1 MSLVVVKT
9 LGLSIVQDLGRL
21 HHMHEGVPHGGAL
34 VPELLVRANRL
45 AGNHDGAAAI
55 EVQGRLVVRAS
66 TPMSIATDTSRLL
79 RVGEQLEVI
88 SEPRRVTYLAI
99 RGGIAAPVVLDGRG
113 AFLTAG
119 ISAPLRVN
127 DELETAGDPEFAA
140 EPEDDDLVDGPVH
153 LVPGP
158 DLDAFAVD
166 ALTTLC
172 AARYRIDPSSNRVG
186 TRLSGA
192 AVTRVEYRERPR
204 PLITG
209 AIEVPRDGQPI
220 VLGPDHPTT
229 GSYPVIAVVAHA
241 DLGRFHAIRLGGSV
255 QFNVRR

>member
-1 MSLVVVKT
+1 MSLVVVRT
-9 LGLSIVQDLGRL
+9 LGLCTVQDLGRL

-45 AGNHDGAAAI
+45 VGNPDGSPAI
-55 EVQGRLVVRAS
+55 EVFGKLVVRAS
-66 TPMSIATDTSRLL
+66 TPMSVATDTSRLL
-79 RVGEQLEVI
+79 RVGEELEVI
-88 SEPRRVTYLAI
+88 SEPRRVAYLAI
-99 RGGIAAPVVLDGRG
+99 RGGIDAPVILDGRG
-113 AFLTAG
+113 AFLAAG

-127 DELETAGDPEFAA
+127 DELETAGDPEFDA
-140 EPEDDDLVDGPVH
+140 EPEDLASGPIE

-158 DLDAFAVD
+158 DLDAFSTD

-172 AARYRIDPSSNRVG
+172 AAPYRIDPSSNRVG
-186 TRLSGA
+186 TRLAGA
-192 AVTRVEYRERPR
+192 VIPRVEYRERSR
-204 PLITG
+204 PLAKG

-229 GSYPVIAVVAHA
+229 GGYPVIAVVAHA

-255 QFNVRR
+255 QFSVRR

>member
-1 MSLVVVKT
+1 MSLVVVRT

-45 AGNHDGAAAI
+45 AGNHDSAAAI
-55 EVQGRLVVRAS
+55 EVQGRLVVRAT

-79 RVGEQLEVI
+79 RVGDELEII

-99 RGGIAAPVVLDGRG
+99 RGGIAAPVILDGRG

-127 DELETAGDPEFAA
+127 DELETAGDPELDA
-140 EPEDDDLVDGPVH
+140 EPRDLVEGPVH
-153 LVPGP
+153 VVPGP
-158 DLDAFAVD
+158 DLDAFALD
-166 ALTTLC
+166 ALATLC
-172 AARYRIDPSSNRVG
+172 AAPYRIDPSSNRVG
-186 TRLSGA
+186 TRLGGA
-192 AVTRVEYRERPR
+192 ALARLDGYRERPH
-204 PLITG
+204 PLVAG

>member
-1 MSLVVVKT
+1 MSLVVVRT
-9 LGLSIVQDLGRL
+9 LGLCIVQDLGRL

-45 AGNHDGAAAI
+45 AGNPDGAPAI

-66 TPMSIATDTSRLL
+66 TPMTVATETSRLL
-79 RVGEQLEVI
+79 RVGDELEVV
-88 SEPRRVTYLAI
+88 SEPRRVAYLAI
-99 RGGIAAPVVLDGRG
+99 RGGIDAPVILDGRG

-127 DELETAGDPEFAA
+127 DELDTAGDPEFEA
-140 EPEDDDLVDGPVH
+140 EPEDLVDGPIH
-153 LVPGP
+153 LVRGP
-158 DLDAFAVD
+158 DLDAFAPD
-166 ALTTLC
+166 ALNTLC
-172 AARYRIDPSSNRVG
+172 AAPYRIDPSSNRVG
-186 TRLSGA
+186 TRLGGTSL
-192 AVTRVEYRERPR
+192 TCVEYHERPR
-204 PLITG
+204 PLACG

-255 QFNVRR
+255 QFRVRE